1 MTHDADDD
9 SDDDNNDDDDAHP
22 ALLVAGAVTSPC
34 TISVTTLTG
43 AFTETAPATF
53 IVARQVRYYDNRR
66 SDHNSSRTD
75 PGLGKGRRQG
85 TGDGSPRV
93 SRGKSRQDGWTKH
106 QEADDLLQLYYNGT
120 IWKKPKQCFV
130 KAY

>member
-53 IVARQVRYYDNRR
+53 IVARQVRYYDNR
-66 SDHNSSRTD
+66 NSKQLVTNQSRIRETASSESWD
-75 PGLGKGRRQG
+75 GNPQGVQGKTPAGR
-85 TGDGSPRV
+85 
-93 SRGKSRQDGWTKH
+93 
-106 QEADDLLQLYYNGT
+106 
-120 IWKKPKQCFV
+120 
-130 KAY
+130 